1 MNITF
6 VFGNGF
12 DIQVG
17 LCSRYDQFL
26 KTYINFHETD
36 SEDSENIK
44 IFKNYLKDSK
54 NQELW
59 SDAEK
64 AMGVHLEQFSDDT
77 LSDYTERIFDFESH
91 MIEYL
96 EEEQKRCSF
105 TRSGEIKAVFLDFIR
120 NSFEDILTKR
130 RNDFSKDC
138 FDKCNI
144 TYNFITF
151 NYTNLLEKILEC
163 CDRVLRSRKVDNIN
177 FTEQIGE
184 ICHIH
189 GSLDTQVIMG
199 VNDESQ
205 LKVNRE
211 IAISEQLKGQ
221 TIKPVMN
228 LECEHLGDVHAQ
240 RIIDES
246 NVILI
251 YGVSFGDTDKIW
263 WDRICEWLRDDTNHR
278 LVVFIKDT
286 GVNLNKK
293 IPWSESNYEKINRK
307 RLLRKLGFDFN
318 SKEFSVILEQTYII
332 LNTTR
337 LNLKEI
343 VINSPIDDE
352 AVLDWSTLEKIFAKH

>member
-6 VFGNGF
+6 IFGNGF
-12 DIQVG
+12 DIQMG
-17 LCSRYDQFL
+17 LCSRYSQFL
-26 KTYINFHETD
+26 KTYIQHHETD
-36 SEDSENIK
+36 NDNIK
-44 IFKNYLKDSK
+44 AFKNYLKDSE

-64 AMGVHLEQFSDDT
+64 AMGVHLKQFSDDT

-105 TRSGEIKAVFLDFIR
+105 TRSDEIKEVFLDFIR
-120 NSFEDILTKR
+120 NSFKDILTKR
-130 RNDFSKDC
+130 GNC
-138 FDKCNI
+138 FGEYCPDKHNI
-144 TYNFITF
+144 VYNFITF

-163 CDRVLRSRKVDNIN
+163 CGRALRSRKVENTD

-211 IAISEQLKGQ
+211 ITISEQLRGQ

-240 RIIDES
+240 RTIDES

-263 WDRICEWLRDDTNHR
+263 WDRICEWLRADTNHR
-278 LVVFIKDT
+278 LVLFIKDT

-293 IPWSESNYEKINRK
+293 LPWSETNYEKSKRT

-318 SKEFSVILEQTYII
+318 SKEFSVILEQIYII
-332 LNTTR
+332 LNTAR

-343 VINSPIDDE
+343 VIDKSIDGKSMD
-352 AVLDWSTLEKIFAKH
+352 DWSALEKIFSKH